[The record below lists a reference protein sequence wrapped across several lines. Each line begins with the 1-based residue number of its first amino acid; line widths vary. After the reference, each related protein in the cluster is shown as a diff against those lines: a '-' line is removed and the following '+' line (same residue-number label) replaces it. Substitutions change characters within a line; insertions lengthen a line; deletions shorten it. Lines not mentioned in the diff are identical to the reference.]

1 MYLGSKHV
9 TSGAAADKR
18 VRLVY
23 FASQPATGSR
33 GGRSPAPET
42 ALHSAVDTVMA
53 ENGAPDIP
61 CSLLTSCIDARRGA

>member
-1 MYLGSKHV
+1 MYLDSKHV
-9 TSGAAADKR
+9 TSGAAADKQ

-33 GGRSPAPET
+33 GGRSPAPES
-42 ALHSAVDTVMA
+42 ALHSAIDAVMA
-53 ENGAPDIP
+53 GDGAPEAP